1 MTLLNPPYFIQA
13 PIQQVPFKRVDTLTE
28 INCLINLGLI
38 IWGLIFYY
46 LSSRYYTVPN
56 FNESICLNFS
66 VESKFS
72 KSRFEVFFFSW
83 TDVSIASNSSEQHT
97 LLLQLQKS
105 RTTCFRFCYPDFCYP
120 DFGYSRSNWIIL

>member
-1 MTLLNPPYFIQA
+1 MFH
-13 PIQQVPFKRVDTLTE
+13 
-28 INCLINLGLI
+28 
-38 IWGLIFYY
+38 Y
-46 LSSRYYTVPN
+46 LSSRYYIVPN

-83 TDVSIASNSSEQHT
+83 TDVSLASNSSEQHT

-105 RTTCFRFCYPDFCYP
+105 RTTCFTCFVSWIFKIKLDHFIIKRQLFTENLYFTVSDFATDEIARPRYP
-120 DFGYSRSNWIIL
+120 G